1 MGLSGRF
8 ITALLGAGVI
18 FAGCGGGGGGA
29 APPAVTH
36 PSGTIVEFALPT
48 ALANPT
54 SIVAG
59 PDGALW
65 FLESL
70 GTGSKLGK
78 INISGGFSEFP
89 MPAGVSAPNDLINGP
104 DGDFWYIDGAG
115 HLGSADVN
123 GLFSALFTAT
133 NAAGLTVGA
142 DNNFWVP
149 ELSTNLIDVYNTS
162 GTLLHTYPTGYSAQ
176 LGEALL
182 ATDGNVWLGATVGA
196 TLGKI
201 TPAGVVT
208 TVALGNSGGLRG
220 LTNGPDRNIW
230 ITGDL
235 ASVFKVTTA
244 GVLAATLTLP
254 TNPATPR
261 GITSGPDG
269 NLWVAEMT
277 GNKIA
282 RVTPGGTITEFTI
295 PTANSQPVGIT
306 RGPDGNVWFTEAAGN
321 KIGYIVP

>member
-1 MGLSGRF
+1 MLHRALLV
-8 ITALLGAGVI
+8 TALAGMSVL
-18 FAGCGGGGGGA
+18 FASCGGGGGA
-29 APPAVTH
+29 APPAATR
-36 PSGTIVEFALPT
+36 PSGTIVEFILPAALS
-48 ALANPT
+48 NPT
-54 SIVAG
+54 SIVTG

-70 GTGSKLGK
+70 GTGSKLGR
-78 INISGGFSEFP
+78 INTLGGIAEFS
-89 MPAGVSAPNDLINGP
+89 MPAGVSTPNDLINGT
-104 DGDFWYIDGAG
+104 DGNFWFIDAAS

-123 GLFSALFTAT
+123 GAFSALFTAT

-149 ELSTNLIDVYNTS
+149 ELATNVVDVYNTS

-182 ATDGNVWLGATVGA
+182 ATDGNVWLGTTVGS
-196 TLGKI
+196 TLGKV
-201 TPAGVVT
+201 TPAGAVT
-208 TVALGNSGGLRG
+208 TFALSNHGGLRG
-220 LTNGPDRNIW
+220 LTTGPDNNIW
-230 ITGDL
+230 ITGDV

-244 GVLAATLTLP
+244 GSIAATLTLP

-261 GITSGPDG
+261 GITAGPDG

-282 RVTPGGTITEFTI
+282 RITTGGTITEFTI

-306 RGPDGNVWFTEAAGN
+306 RGPDGHIWFTESAGN
-321 KIGYIVP
+321 KIGYVVP